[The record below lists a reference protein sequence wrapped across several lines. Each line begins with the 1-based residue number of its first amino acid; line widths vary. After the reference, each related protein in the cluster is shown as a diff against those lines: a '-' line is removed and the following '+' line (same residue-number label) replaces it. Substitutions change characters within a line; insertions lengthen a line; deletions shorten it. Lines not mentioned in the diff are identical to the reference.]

1 MGRFG
6 RWRLGFFCEA
16 RIRVGDEKAVA
27 VEAEAVRTEGS
38 RRRVFVVT
46 AERVL
51 EERLVETGEERDG
64 VVEIRRGLAGGERV
78 LAKAGPD
85 AADGVRF
92 EEAK

>member
-1 MGRFG
+1 M
-6 RWRLGFFCEA
+6 
-16 RIRVGDEKAVA
+16 GDEKAVA
-27 VEAEAVRTEGS
+27 VEAEAVRVEGS

-46 AERVL
+46 ADRAL